1 MISRRKA
8 IVGGL
13 TAGALV
19 GMDPLSSSAGTPREP
34 ISSRLGDGD
43 NGEFGPNNEYPSL
56 LSDTYQTLN
65 LVPINPYR
73 ALDTRSNRFGRQY
86 RDEPPLEFNVFT
98 DLNDVA
104 RFPAELITATYA
116 ISYNLTV
123 AATEGSNGFLT
134 VYPADLPAVP
144 NVSSINWSA
153 GGLDLANGGIVAVA
167 GVSVKIA
174 CGGPPNVS
182 AHVIFDITG
191 IYTLSTL

>member
-19 GMDPLSSSAGTPREP
+19 GIDPLSSSAGTPGGL
-34 ISSRLGDGD
+34 ISSRRGDGESGGFD
-43 NGEFGPNNEYPSL
+43 PNNEFPSL
-56 LSDTYQTLN
+56 ISQDYPTLSF
-65 LVPINPYR
+65 VPINPYR
-73 ALDTRSNRFGRQY
+73 ALDTRANRFGRQY

-98 DLNDVA
+98 DLVDVP
-104 RFPAELITATYA
+104 RFPQVLIDATYA
-116 ISYNLTV
+116 VSYNLTV

-134 VYPADLPAVP
+134 VYPADLPTVP
-144 NVSSINWSA
+144 NVSSINWSSS
-153 GGLDLANGGIVAVA
+153 GLDLANGGVVAIA
-167 GVSVKIA
+167 DITVKIA

-191 IYTLSTL
+191 IYVRSTL